1 MESNNSGGDVDGAI
15 RDADHVFRHR
25 YEMPAV
31 NHCSL
36 ETHVSIAEYDRGR
49 QADRVDAYP
58 GCLWPEN
65 QSAAYFELPMS

>member
-36 ETHVSIAEYDRGR
+36 ETHVSIAEYD
-49 QADRVDAYP
+49 ADGKLTV
-58 GCLWPEN
+58 WT
-65 QSAAYFELPMS
+65 LPRMPLARESICSVFSSCP